1 MRLTLLVP
9 CGIIRGMRKPTH
21 STTTLNHPEYPDA
34 FSAWAER
41 QRKLPPASAP
51 ATTAG
56 FQSAE
61 SQKPVSVFP
70 ALLTVNQAAAALGI
84 SPRTLR
90 RLLAEGQLA
99 HVRVGRLVRV
109 SPLDLD
115 AYITLNRSIVL

>member
-1 MRLTLLVP
+1 
-9 CGIIRGMRKPTH
+9 MRKPTH
-21 STTTLNHPEYPDA
+21 PTTTLNPPEYPDA

-41 QRKLPPASAP
+41 QRTLPPASAP

-61 SQKPVSVFP
+61 PQKPVSVFP

-115 AYITLNRSIVL
+115 AYISMNRSIVL